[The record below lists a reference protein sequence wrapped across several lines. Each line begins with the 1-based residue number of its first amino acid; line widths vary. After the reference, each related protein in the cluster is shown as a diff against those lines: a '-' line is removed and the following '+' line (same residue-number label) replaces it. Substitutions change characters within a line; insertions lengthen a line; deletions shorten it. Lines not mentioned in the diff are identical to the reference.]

1 MSNDQSETDGPED
14 DANYREHPEKYIE
27 NYELDGSEKGVFKVE
42 PYKSE
47 LLPHWS
53 YADPESAEESANKL
67 FEQYETYR
75 ENGDF
80 VGMDMARKY
89 CQMGFTRAMR
99 YAKYPGGKKYDD
111 DGEEREPERW
121 ADSEKREAAK
131 IFKRRWDEIRHDE
144 RYQTLKEEYRNC
156 TQ

>member
-1 MSNDQSETDGPED
+1 MPKDESENGDPKDDKTNAPED
-14 DANYREHPEKYIE
+14 DVNYRDHPKKYGE
-27 NYELDGSEKGVFKVE
+27 TYEIGRTEKGVFKVE

-53 YADPESAEESANKL
+53 YAGPKSARKSTEKL
-67 FEQYETYR
+67 FEKYEAYR
-75 ENGDF
+75 EEDDF

-111 DGEEREPERW
+111 GDEREPER
-121 ADSEKREAAK
+121 
-131 IFKRRWDEIRHDE
+131 
-144 RYQTLKEEYRNC
+144 
-156 TQ
+156 

>member
-1 MSNDQSETDGPED
+1 MTDGPED
-14 DANYREHPEKYIE
+14 EVNYRDHPEEYVE
-27 NYELDGSEKGVFKVE
+27 NYESTGEKGVFKVE

-53 YADPESAEESANKL
+53 YADRESARESAETL
-67 FEQYETYR
+67 FEAYEMYR
-75 ENGDF
+75 EEEDF

-111 DGEEREPERW
+111 DGEEREPQRW
-121 ADSEKREAAK
+121 ADPEKREVAK
-131 IFKRRWDEIRHDE
+131 VFKRRWDQIRDDE
-144 RYQTLKEEYRNC
+144 RYQRLKDEHRNRAE
-156 TQ
+156 

>member
-1 MSNDQSETDGPED
+1 MPED
-14 DANYREHPEKYIE
+14 DESENDSPEDDIDYRKHPEKYVEKYGI
-27 NYELDGSEKGVFKVE
+27 DGSEKGVFKAE

-53 YADPESAEESANKL
+53 YADSESAEESARKL
-67 FEQYETYR
+67 GKKYERYR

-99 YAKYPGGKKYDD
+99 YAKYPCEKKYI
-111 DGEEREPERW
+111 DGKEREPKRW
-121 ADSEKREAAK
+121 ADPKKREAAK
-131 IFKRRWDEIRHDE
+131 VFKRRWDEMRHDE
-144 RYQTLKEEYRNC
+144 KYQTLKEEYRNR

>member
-1 MSNDQSETDGPED
+1 MTEDDNPED
-14 DANYREHPEKYIE
+14 DVNYRDHPEKYGE
-27 NYELDGSEKGVFKVE
+27 NYEIGRTEKGVFKVE

-53 YADPESAEESANKL
+53 YADPESARESAEKL

-75 ENGDF
+75 ENDDF

-99 YAKYPGGKKYDD
+99 YAKYPGGEKYDD
-111 DGEEREPERW
+111 NGDEREPKRW
-121 ADSEKREAAK
+121 ADPKKRAAAK
-131 IFKRRWDEIRHDE
+131 VFKRRWDQIRHDE
-144 RYQTLKEEYRNC
+144 KYQRLKSEYQNR